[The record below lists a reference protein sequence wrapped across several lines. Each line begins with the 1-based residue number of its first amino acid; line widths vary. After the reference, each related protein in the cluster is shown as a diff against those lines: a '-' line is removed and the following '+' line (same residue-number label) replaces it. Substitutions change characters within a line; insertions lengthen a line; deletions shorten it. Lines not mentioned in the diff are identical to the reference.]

1 MCAAVDTNPSRMKR
15 NTTIYMHGNGGGQT
29 SNVFLN
35 FRFRYNWWEV
45 VHWSLSLEG
54 CVCCVGKVL
63 AAALHAKSNGFFA
76 PLLGGG
82 IVEVFS
88 S

>member
-1 MCAAVDTNPSRMKR
+1 METGEDRPA
-15 NTTIYMHGNGGGQT
+15 TTF
-29 SNVFLN
+29 FLN

-63 AAALHAKSNGFFA
+63 AAALHAKSNGF
-76 PLLGGG
+76 LLHYL
-82 IVEVFS
+82 VVA
-88 S
+88 